1 MPRCSICREIVMT
14 LQANS
19 YRPNTILIPIL
30 LIEDN
35 LERIQWFQN
44 YLPIGFRLIA
54 VRNGG
59 SALGMLKRDRG
70 HVLGGILLDH
80 DLQMRVVTAA
90 DRDLSG
96 TQVVEAM
103 IGNISNRVPVLVHS
117 MNPGKAAIM
126 VRRLEEAGFGVTRTS
141 WFDINESLYHDW
153 LDEVR
158 EIWEEKF
165 EE

>member
-1 MPRCSICREIVMT
+1 MAR
-14 LQANS
+14 AK
-19 YRPNTILIPIL
+19 NTPLIPIL

-35 LERIQWFQN
+35 PIRIQWFQN
-44 YLPIGFRLIA
+44 YLPIGFRLVA

-80 DLQMRVVTAA
+80 DLQMGVVTVA

-96 TQVVEAM
+96 TQMVEAM
-103 IGNISNRVPVLVHS
+103 IGNISNRVPVLIHS
-117 MNPGKAAIM
+117 MNPGKAPIM

-141 WFDINESLYHDW
+141 WFDINDALYHEW
-153 LDEVR
+153 LEEVR
-158 EIWEEKF
+158 EAWEDRDA
-165 EE
+165 